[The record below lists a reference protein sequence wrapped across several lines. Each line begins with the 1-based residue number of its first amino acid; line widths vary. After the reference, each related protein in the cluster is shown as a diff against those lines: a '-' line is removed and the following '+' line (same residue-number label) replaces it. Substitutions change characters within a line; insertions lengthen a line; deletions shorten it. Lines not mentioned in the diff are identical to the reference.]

1 MSPRRRRFR
10 DRPLAFLAPAAAVLA
25 VVTLYPVGY
34 VLWLSLQRFSLL
46 SEAPSFIGLANFA
59 RLAGDAR
66 FWNAFGNTVYFTLVS
81 VALELALGLAAAL
94 LLARAFA
101 GAGAMRAV
109 VLLPWAIPTV
119 VAARMWEWMYNGDF
133 GVINYLLGTE
143 INWLG
148 NPLWAIH
155 AAIAMDVWKA
165 TPFVALLLLAGRL
178 AIAPELYQAAR
189 LDGAGPWRLFRHV
202 TLPLLWP
209 LILVVLIFR
218 TIDAFRVFD
227 AIYVLT
233 GGGPADTTETLS
245 IYAYKLL
252 FQTLEFG
259 YGSTVAVGVFVSV
272 AAVTGVYVWLLRRS
286 LA

>member
-1 MSPRRRRFR
+1 MTVRRRPLAA
-10 DRPLAFLAPAAAVLA
+10 RPAAFLAPAALVLA
-25 VVTLYPVGY
+25 AVTLYPIGY
-34 VLWLSLQRFSLL
+34 VLWLSLQRYSLIA
-46 SEAPSFIGLANFA
+46 EAPEFIGLGNFA
-59 RLAGDAR
+59 RLAGDPR
-66 FWNAFGNTVYFTLVS
+66 FWNALGNTVYFTLVS
-81 VALELALGLAAAL
+81 VALELVLGLVIAL

-101 GAGAMRAV
+101 GAGALRAV

-133 GVINYLLGTE
+133 GVINYLLGTDV
-143 INWLG
+143 NWLG
-148 NPLWAIH
+148 SPLWAIH

-178 AIAPELYQAAR
+178 AIPPALYQAAR
-189 LDGAGPWRLFRHV
+189 VDGAGAWRIFRHV
-202 TLPLLWP
+202 TLPLLAP

-259 YGSTVAVGVFVSV
+259 YGSTVAVGVFASV
-272 AAVTGVYVWLLRRS
+272 ALITGMYVWLLRRS

>member
-1 MSPRRRRFR
+1 MKRTDPWGE
-10 DRPLAFLAPAAAVLA
+10 RPAAFLAPALAVLA
-25 VVTLYPVGY
+25 LVTAFPVLYVV
-34 VLWLSLQRFSLL
+34 WLSLQRYSLIGG
-46 SEAPSFIGLANFA
+46 APEYAALDNYA
-59 RLAGDAR
+59 RLLGDAR
-66 FWNAFGNTVYFTLVS
+66 FWNALGNTLYFTAVS
-81 VALELALGLAAAL
+81 VALEIVLGLGIAL
-94 LLARAFA
+94 LLAQPFVGR
-101 GAGAMRAV
+101 GAMRAI

-143 INWLG
+143 VNWLG
-148 NPLWAIH
+148 NPYWAIH

-178 AIAPELYQAAR
+178 AIPPDLYQAAR
-189 LDGAGPWRLFRHV
+189 LDGAGAWRLFRHI
-202 TLPLLWP
+202 TWPLLRP
-209 LILVVLIFR
+209 LLLVVLIFR

-233 GGGPADTTETLS
+233 GGGPANTTETLS
-245 IYAYKLL
+245 IYAYKVL

-259 YGSTVAVGVFVSV
+259 YGSALAVVVFACI
-272 AAVTGVYVWLLRRS
+272 AAVTAIYVRLLRRT